1 MRTRVYSLLLLL
13 AFAFGVVVWPT
24 WHKAHCGTLS
34 PGLAVQAPVPAAEH
48 DRHSIP
54 THDADRCQVCLAAAL
69 GLDQPVAV
77 ALPSLVVV
85 LCAVAVFPTAPPTP
99 RPAYR
104 LPFSCGPPPAC

>member
-13 AFAFGVVVWPT
+13 AFAFGVVISPA

-48 DRHSIP
+48 DRHSTP
-54 THDADRCQVCLAAAL
+54 AHDADRCQVCLVAAL
-69 GLDQPVAV
+69 GLVQPVAA
-77 ALPSLVVV
+77 ALPLLV
-85 LCAVAVFPTAPPTP
+85 LAPCAVAAFPAAPPTP

-104 LPFSCGPPPAC
+104 LPFSCGPPPTC